1 MDIRNIREL
10 KRFAGERV
18 ENIRDG
24 KRIVLTYT
32 ALALGMALLV
42 MVVNYVLGL
51 RIDQLGGLRNLG
63 MRKILSSIRTVLP
76 LVQSMVSAC
85 LGLGFTAAMLRVAR
99 GQYVSVNTLRL
110 GFDRFWV
117 LLRCTVFKGLLFS
130 AVMMLSAYLGI
141 MIYMMTPL
149 SRDVMELLIPYV
161 SDVTILD
168 SGVVL
173 EDAVYNQFV
182 AMLWPAYLICGVVMA
197 VLAVPMLYSYR
208 MANYVIID
216 RPGLG
221 ALAALRESKKM
232 MRYNRFDLFKLDLGL
247 WWYYLALTGATVLG
261 YGDVLLPMLGVALPF
276 SQEVGYF
283 VFYGV
288 YAAATFAIYYFLLE
302 RVEVTYG
309 LAYDTLKPEEKQDSG
324 VVLGNIFQMERE

>member
-1 MDIRNIREL
+1 MDVRNVREL

-24 KRIVLTYT
+24 KKIVVTYT
-32 ALALGMALLV
+32 ALALGIALLV

-51 RIDQLGGLRNLG
+51 QIDNLGGLRNLG
-63 MRKILSSIRTVLP
+63 MRKILSTVRTVLP
-76 LVQSMVSAC
+76 LVQTMVTAC

-110 GFDRFWV
+110 GFDRFWL
-117 LLRCTVFKGLLFS
+117 LLRCTVIKGLILS
-130 AVMMLSAYLGI
+130 GVMMLAAYLGI

-149 SRDVMELLIPYV
+149 SRNVMELLTPYV
-161 SDVTILD
+161 TGTTILD
-168 SGVVL
+168 SSVVL

-182 AMLWPAYLICGVVMA
+182 TMLWPAYLICGVLMA

-208 MANYVIID
+208 MVNYVIID
-216 RPGLG
+216 KPGIG

-247 WWYYLALTGATVLG
+247 WGYYLALTGAMVLG
-261 YGDVLLPMLGVALPF
+261 YGDAILPMLGVQLPF

-288 YAAATFAIYYFLLE
+288 YLAATFAVYYFLLE
-302 RVEVTYG
+302 KVEVAYG
-309 LAYDTLKPEEKQDSG
+309 LAYDSLKPEEPRDGG
-324 VVLGNIFQMERE
+324 VVLGNIFQM